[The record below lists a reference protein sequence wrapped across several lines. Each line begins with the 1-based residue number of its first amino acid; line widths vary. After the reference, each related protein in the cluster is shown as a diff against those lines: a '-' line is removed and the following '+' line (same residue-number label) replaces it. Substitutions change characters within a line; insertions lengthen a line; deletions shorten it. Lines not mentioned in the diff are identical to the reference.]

1 MKAISIIAVSVIA
14 LVHNAKSTEILTT
27 GAPVPT
33 AIFHGFGDS
42 CWFPGM
48 YKFTSEISN
57 LTGAYATCIEIGWGS
72 PTSIFENFEKQ
83 AEEACTKVLAD
94 PNFQGEF
101 NVLGLSQGSLLA
113 RHIVERCPT
122 KSQPRNLV
130 TIGGPNMGVSASPH
144 CFTGLFCEMINYVVD
159 NLVYFET
166 I

>member
-1 MKAISIIAVSVIA
+1 MKPISLLA
-14 LVHNAKSTEILTT
+14 LTT
-27 GAPVPT
+27 AFLASVAQAGNPVPT

-48 YKFTSEISN
+48 SHFAYEIGN

-72 PTSIFENFEKQ
+72 TTSIFENFESQ
-83 AEEACTKVLAD
+83 AEEACKKVLAD

-101 NVLGLSQGSLLA
+101 NVLGLSQGGLLA

-122 KSQPRNLV
+122 KGQPRNLV
-130 TIGGPNMGVSASPH
+130 TLGGPNMGVSASPH
-144 CFTGLFCEMINYVVD
+144 CFTGLFCAMINYIID
-159 NLVYFET
+159 NLVYFQT